1 MLLCLVLFC
10 FFLLMLRVPP
20 ISTRTDTLFPYTTL
34 FRSRLDA
41 LALPGGQHLGAE
53 GVVAQRRH
61 IVNGGGVNGGGVNG
75 GGRLRCRLP
84 QTARQIDGCVQRV
97 AAEGPLHPARRVGE
111 IGRASGRERLWKYGS
126 ISEFPVNFKEKD
138 KKIKVK

>member
-84 QTARQIDGCVQRV
+84 QTARQIDGCVKRV
-97 AAEGPLHPARRVGE
+97 AAEGPLHPARRGGTRFG
-111 IGRASGRERLWKYGS
+111 GRSEAHTSELQSLMR
-126 ISEFPVNFKEKD
+126 ISYAVFCLK
-138 KKIKVK
+138 